1 MINCFHGT
9 RHGTVDFTRS
19 FAKSCNASF
28 ADIGLLLNRT
38 QFKEMLDTF
47 YFNQKLPVNFLS
59 NQSSISEQLETNDN
73 DMIQTVIGQG
83 QTQMTPLHLAM
94 VTAMVANGGNMMQPY
109 LIDHVENAD
118 KGIVDSF
125 VPHSLGQLISAEEAE
140 NLKRLMRAV
149 VTDGTGSRLMS
160 ENYNAAGK
168 TGSAEY
174 NSKSDS
180 HAWFTGFTY
189 DTDRPLQITVIMEGA
204 GSGGEYAVP
213 VARRILDGYYAEY
226 E

>member
-1 MINCFHGT
+1 
-9 RHGTVDFTRS
+9 
-19 FAKSCNASF
+19 
-28 ADIGLLLNRT
+28 
-38 QFKEMLDTF
+38 MLDTF

-149 VTDGTGSRLMS
+149 VMDGTGSRLMS
-160 ENYNAAGK
+160 EKYNAAGK